1 MFTPNILKT
10 DIKMHA
16 WTGLIWEHF
25 IKELAS
31 PQVPWSKMQE
41 EIKYRGDVAR
51 SKMQNTTYQQVM
63 KPVPE
68 ADVGRREGKEGDKG
82 EGNRRKKT
90 KR

>member
-1 MFTPNILKT
+1 
-10 DIKMHA
+10 
-16 WTGLIWEHF
+16 
-25 IKELAS
+25 
-31 PQVPWSKMQE
+31 MQE
-41 EIKYRGDVAR
+41 EIKYRGGVAL

-68 ADVGRREGKEGDKG
+68 TDIGRREGKEGDKG